1 MHRSRVG
8 FRRQPRKKLKLRV
21 SDLLGQSAE
30 TDSRMPEFTM
40 AEADSVTTIVVGDCL
55 PWPEDRSLAH
65 ERGPLD
71 QSAIFH
77 EGVRR
82 DCTIRKISALGATV
96 ESDLVPALGER
107 VAVELAT
114 GQRVAGKIAWT
125 GHGELGVRFDDHVDI
140 IALLNR
146 KLVSQTRERRTMPRL
161 EVRCLAH
168 VKCGGNFWPAMLRNV
183 STRGLQLEGDELPA
197 IGSYLNVV
205 IEGLNVP
212 AGEVVWRHGSLAGVE
227 LLDELSWTSIIPW
240 VRGIVRKQPQ
250 P

>member
-1 MHRSRVG
+1 
-8 FRRQPRKKLKLRV
+8 
-21 SDLLGQSAE
+21 
-30 TDSRMPEFTM
+30 M
-40 AEADSVTTIVVGDCL
+40 ADAYSVTTIVMGDCL
-55 PWPEDRSLAH
+55 PWPDDPSCAH

-71 QSAIFH
+71 EAAIYH
-77 EGVRR
+77 SGARR
-82 DCTIRKISALGATV
+82 DCAIRKISALGVIV
-96 ESDLVPALGER
+96 ESDLMPALGER

-114 GQRVAGKIAWT
+114 GQRAPGRIAW
-125 GHGELGVRFDDHVDI
+125 GGRGELGVRFDDQVDI

-168 VKCGGNFWPAMLRNV
+168 VKCGGSFWPAMLRNV

-197 IGSYLNVV
+197 LGAYLNVV

-212 AGEVVWRHGSLAGVE
+212 AGEIVWKRGKVAGIE

-240 VRGIVRKQPQ
+240 VRSIVRRSPN
-250 P
+250 